1 MSHEKLC
8 RFPPVGTSF
17 CFHGF
22 LKFPLAQYSVAV
34 QVVLRLVL
42 YYARDLLLRLGRVFD
57 EEGTGSMRLLG
68 RQRQTI
74 RYLCQ
79 GALQLSRL
87 TGQIGGVSVRITFS
101 QSSQAEGQERCYDVD
116 NIC

>member
-1 MSHEKLC
+1 MSHEKLG
-8 RFPPVGTSF
+8 RLPPVGTSF
-17 CFHGF
+17 CFHSL

-57 EEGTGSMRLLG
+57 EEGTGPVWFLR

-74 RYLCQ
+74 SYLCQ

-87 TGQIGGVSVRITFS
+87 TGQIGGVSVRITLS
-101 QSSQAEGQERCYDVD
+101 QSSQA
-116 NIC
+116 